1 MNSVNRVPVKDLTN
15 RYNIGKTALYARF
28 EAAGVKPIK
37 EGTRSYISQQDL
49 EELDRLDAFIKTGGV
64 MSEFRPQIVPFEE
77 MNSIEALQDEPAN
90 LTANLLMGLV
100 ERLIFTSQK
109 SPLDRYRELEEV
121 AKNEWILSTSDIEV
135 IIGMKPRIL
144 GMTYGSFQI
153 IRCGKVGREAGW
165 LIKKKAVAPQHRIND
180 LMEEISS

>member
-1 MNSVNRVPVKDLTN
+1 MNSANKVPVKGLTS

-28 EAAGVKPIK
+28 DAAGVKPIK
-37 EGTRSYISQQDL
+37 EGTRSYISHQDL
-49 EELDRLDAFIKTGGV
+49 EELDRLDSYLKTGGV
-64 MSEFRPQIVPFEE
+64 LSEFRPSIVPIEE
-77 MNSIEALQDEPAN
+77 ISSIEMLQDEPDNLAAN
-90 LTANLLMGLV
+90 WLMNVV

-121 AKNEWILSTSDIEV
+121 AQNEWILSTSDVEA

-144 GMTYGSFQI
+144 GVTYGSFQI

-165 LIKKKAVAPQHRIND
+165 LIKKSVNSEQLPFFTDNW
-180 LMEEISS
+180 